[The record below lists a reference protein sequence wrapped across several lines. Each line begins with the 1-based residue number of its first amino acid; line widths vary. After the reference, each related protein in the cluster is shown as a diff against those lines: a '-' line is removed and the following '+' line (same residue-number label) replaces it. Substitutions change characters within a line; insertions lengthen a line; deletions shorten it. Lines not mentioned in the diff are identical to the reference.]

1 MFTNNDLRKLIIP
14 LILEQLLGVT
24 VGMIDG
30 IMVARVGEAAVSG
43 ISLVDSINILL
54 IGLFTAL
61 ATGGAVISAQHIGQ
75 KDYGKARNNGE
86 QLILINFIISTF
98 IMLVTLFARNM
109 ILNFIFKGI
118 EVDVMGYAN
127 TYFFYS
133 ALSFPVLG
141 IYSGC
146 TALFRAMGNSKTPL
160 YVSIVMNVINIVGN
174 YILIFKFNLDVAGAA
189 IATLI
194 ARIIASGLMYY
205 LLRNSRDII
214 KIRSFMKYRPNMSLI
229 KRILKIGI
237 PNGIENSVFQVGKIL
252 VQGVVASFGTSVITA
267 NAVANSISAFA
278 VLPGASMGLALI
290 TVIGQLM
297 GSKDFDGIKEYTR
310 RLLKT
315 TFITMAITNA
325 IILMLVFYIP
335 KMYNLSAETSAI
347 TIQLIVVYC
356 IVSTFLWP
364 PAFALPNAIRATN
377 DVKFTMI
384 VSILSMW
391 TFRIVLSYILG
402 ITFKMGIMGVWIA
415 MMTDWLC
422 RGICFVLRFRQE
434 KFREVSMH
442 NI

>member
-194 ARIIASGLMYY
+194 ARMIASGLMYY
-205 LLRNSRDII
+205 LLRNSKDII
-214 KIRSFMKYRPNMSLI
+214 KIRSFTKYRPNMPSI

-237 PNGIENSVFQVGKIL
+237 PNGLENSVFQVGKIL
-252 VQGVVASFGTSVITA
+252 VQGVVASFGTSIITA

-278 VLPGASMGLALI
+278 VLPGASIGLALI

-315 TFITMAITNA
+315 TFITMAITNT
-325 IILMLVFYIP
+325 IILMLVSYIP
-335 KMYNLSAETSAI
+335 KIYNLSAETSAI

-364 PAFALPNAIRATN
+364 PAFVLPNAIRATN
-377 DVKFTMI
+377 DVNFTMI

-422 RGICFVLRFRQE
+422 RGICFELRFRKE
-434 KFREVSMH
+434 KFREASMY